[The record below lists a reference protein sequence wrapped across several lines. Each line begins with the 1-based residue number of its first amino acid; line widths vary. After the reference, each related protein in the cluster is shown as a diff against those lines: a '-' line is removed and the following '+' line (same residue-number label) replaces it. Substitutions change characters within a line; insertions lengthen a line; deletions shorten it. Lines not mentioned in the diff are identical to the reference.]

1 MSLKKQEKHKKMSFQ
16 RFLNSIKFSI
26 DGLVNAYQNEQSLW
40 LHAICTI
47 GIIIL
52 GFLLQISF
60 IQWAIIVIA
69 LVIVLAVELLNTAIE
84 ATVDLVT
91 KEIHPLA
98 KVAKDCGSAA
108 AFVSSIMVFI
118 ICCFIFIPK
127 ILSLIHISEPTR
139 PY

>member
-1 MSLKKQEKHKKMSFQ
+1 MSLKKQEKHKKMSFK
-16 RFLNSIKFSI
+16 RFLNSIKYSV

-40 LHAICTI
+40 LHAMCTI
-47 GIIIL
+47 IIVIL
-52 GFLLQISF
+52 GFLLQIKF
-60 IQWAIIVIA
+60 YEWAVIVIA
-69 LVIVLAVELLNTAIE
+69 LVVVLAVELLNTAIE
-84 ATVDLVT
+84 ATVDLIT

-127 ILSLIHISEPTR
+127 IIALF
-139 PY
+139 

>member
-84 ATVDLVT
+84 AT
-91 KEIHPLA
+91 EIGRA
-98 KVAKDCGSAA
+98 SCRERV
-108 AFVSSIMVFI
+108 
-118 ICCFIFIPK
+118 
-127 ILSLIHISEPTR
+127 
-139 PY
+139 

>member
-1 MSLKKQEKHKKMSFQ
+1 MSLKKQEKHKKMSFK
-16 RFLNSIKFSI
+16 RFLNSIKYSV

-40 LHAICTI
+40 LHAMCTI
-47 GIIIL
+47 IIVIL
-52 GFLLQISF
+52 GFALQISF

-69 LVIVLAVELLNTAIE
+69 LVIVLEVELLNTAIE

-127 ILSLIHISEPTR
+127 IIALF
-139 PY
+139 

>member
-1 MSLKKQEKHKKMSFQ
+1 MSLKKQEKKHKKMSFQ

-40 LHAICTI
+40 LHAMCTI
-47 GIIIL
+47 IIVVL
-52 GFLLQISF
+52 GFILQIRF
-60 IQWAIIVIA
+60 YEWAVIVIA
-69 LVIVLAVELLNTAIE
+69 LVVVLAVELLNTAIE

-91 KEIHPLA
+91 KDVHPLA

-127 ILSLIHISEPTR
+127 IIAIF
-139 PY
+139 

>member
-1 MSLKKQEKHKKMSFQ
+1 MSLKKQEKHKKMSFK
-16 RFLNSIKFSI
+16 RFLNSIKYSV

-40 LHAICTI
+40 LHAMCTI
-47 GIIIL
+47 IIVIL
-52 GFLLQISF
+52 GFALQISF
-60 IQWAIIVIA
+60 IQWAIIVIG

-127 ILSLIHISEPTR
+127 IIALF
-139 PY
+139 

>member
-1 MSLKKQEKHKKMSFQ
+1 MSLKKQEKHKKMSFK
-16 RFLNSIKFSI
+16 RFLNSIKYSV

-40 LHAICTI
+40 LHAMCTI
-47 GIIIL
+47 IIIIL
-52 GFLLQISF
+52 GFALKISF

-118 ICCFIFIPK
+118 ICCFIFVPK
-127 ILSLIHISEPTR
+127 IIALF
-139 PY
+139 

>member
-1 MSLKKQEKHKKMSFQ
+1 MSSKKQKGTKKMSFK
-16 RFLNSIKFSI
+16 RFLNSIKYSI
-26 DGLVNAYQNEQSLW
+26 EGLAHAYKNEQSLW
-40 LHAICTI
+40 LHAMCTI
-47 GIIIL
+47 IIIIL
-52 GFLLQISF
+52 GFALKISF

-118 ICCFIFIPK
+118 ICCFIFVPK
-127 ILSLIHISEPTR
+127 IIALF
-139 PY
+139 

>member
-1 MSLKKQEKHKKMSFQ
+1 MSLKKQEKHKKMSFK
-16 RFLNSIKFSI
+16 RFLNSIKYSV

-40 LHAICTI
+40 LHAMSTI
-47 GIIIL
+47 IIVIL
-52 GFLLQISF
+52 GFALQISF

-127 ILSLIHISEPTR
+127 IIALF
-139 PY
+139 

>member
-1 MSLKKQEKHKKMSFQ
+1 MSLKKQEKHKKMSFK
-16 RFLNSIKFSI
+16 RFLNSIKYSV

-40 LHAICTI
+40 LHAMCTV
-47 GIIIL
+47 IIVIL
-52 GFLLQISF
+52 GFALQISF

-127 ILSLIHISEPTR
+127 IIALF
-139 PY
+139 

>member
-1 MSLKKQEKHKKMSFQ
+1 MSLKKQENHKKMSFK
-16 RFLNSIKFSI
+16 RFLNSIKYSV

-40 LHAICTI
+40 LHAMCTI
-47 GIIIL
+47 IIVIL
-52 GFLLQISF
+52 GFALQISF

-127 ILSLIHISEPTR
+127 IIALF
-139 PY
+139 

>member
-1 MSLKKQEKHKKMSFQ
+1 MSLKKQEKHKKMSFK
-16 RFLNSIKFSI
+16 RFLNSIKYSV

-40 LHAICTI
+40 LHAMCTI
-47 GIIIL
+47 IIVIL
-52 GFLLQISF
+52 GFALQISF

-91 KEIHPLA
+91 KEINPLA

-127 ILSLIHISEPTR
+127 IIALF
-139 PY
+139 

>member
-47 GIIIL
+47 CILIL

-60 IQWAIIVIA
+60 NEWAVIVIA

-108 AFVSSIMVFI
+108 AFGSRCSIRYRQRRYVYFRK
-118 ICCFIFIPK
+118 FK
-127 ILSLIHISEPTR
+127 K
-139 PY
+139 

>member
-1 MSLKKQEKHKKMSFQ
+1 MSLKKQEKHKKMSFK
-16 RFLNSIKFSI
+16 RFLNSIKYSV

-40 LHAICTI
+40 LHAMCTI
-47 GIIIL
+47 IIVIL
-52 GFLLQISF
+52 GFALQISF
-60 IQWAIIVIA
+60 IQWAIIVIS

-127 ILSLIHISEPTR
+127 IIALF
-139 PY
+139 

>member
-1 MSLKKQEKHKKMSFQ
+1 MSLKKQEKHKKMSFK
-16 RFLNSIKFSI
+16 RFLNSIKYSI

-40 LHAICTI
+40 LHAMCTTLI
-47 GIIIL
+47 VVL
-52 GFLLQISF
+52 GFILQISF

-84 ATVDLVT
+84 ATVDLIT

-127 ILSLIHISEPTR
+127 IVALF
-139 PY
+139 